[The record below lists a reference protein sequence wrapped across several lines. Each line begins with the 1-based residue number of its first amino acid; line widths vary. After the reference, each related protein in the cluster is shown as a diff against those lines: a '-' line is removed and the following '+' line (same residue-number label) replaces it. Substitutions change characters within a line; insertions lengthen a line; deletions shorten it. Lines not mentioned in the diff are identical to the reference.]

1 MNDSIVRIQ
10 TCGGPACKA
19 NGIASIFQLFASGLQ
34 IDAGKGG
41 LSADGKFELIRGV
54 ACQGKCRVGPIVN
67 AWKGKEKYQFSR
79 VDAAKVKKI
88 IEAFR

>member
-1 MNDSIVRIQ
+1 MNDSLVRIQ
-10 TCGGPACKA
+10 TCGGHACKS
-19 NGIASIFQLFASGLQ
+19 NGIESIFQLFAKGLQ
-34 IDAGKGG
+34 VDSEKGG
-41 LSADGKFELIRGV
+41 LSADGKFELTKGT